1 MDYYLINYGKPH
13 HVPDIK
19 LIKFYRQRQGV
30 VNNVSWVGGSISTV
44 HNITRRLSGGQGTVD
59 CGALER
65 NVCGQGVALDR
76 PSLLHN
82 VLKRAPKSSKPMY
95 FVASLFISI

>member
-30 VNNVSWVGGSISTV
+30 VNNVSWVGGSSVQYTIS
-44 HNITRRLSGGQGTVD
+44 QGD
-59 CGALER
+59 C
-65 NVCGQGVALDR
+65 QGVKARLIVGHLNEMYAAKVL
-76 PSLLHN
+76 PWIGLH
-82 VLKRAPKSSKPMY
+82 SCIMS
-95 FVASLFISI
+95 